1 MDPSGLRPAPKGVA
15 AGLRRLGAR
24 WKDQVPVFAA
34 ALWWGSLTATGFVMV
49 PTLFA
54 HFATPAQAGQAAAR
68 LFTAQ
73 TWIAVGCGLL
83 LLFASRQG
91 HEAARMDWARGALIF
106 VFAGLL
112 LALVAEFAVSPR
124 IMTRANLKLWHSV
137 GSGMYVLQWVCAGV
151 VLWKVADLKGSSSRA

>member
-83 LLFASRQG
+83 LLFASRRG
-91 HEAARMDWARGALIF
+91 DEGARMDWARGALAF
-106 VFAGLL
+106 VVAGVL
-112 LALVAEFAVSPR
+112 LALLAEFAISPR
-124 IMTRANLKLWHSV
+124 IMARENLRLWHSV

-151 VLWKVADLKGSSSRA
+151 VLWKVADLKGPSSRP